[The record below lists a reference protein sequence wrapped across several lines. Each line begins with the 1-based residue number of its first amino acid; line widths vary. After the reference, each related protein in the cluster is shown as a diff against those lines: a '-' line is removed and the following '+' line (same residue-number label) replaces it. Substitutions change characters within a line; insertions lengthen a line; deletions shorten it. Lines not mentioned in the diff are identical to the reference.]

1 MIYLDHNGTTP
12 LIGEV
17 RRAMQPF
24 MYDEFGNPSSKTT
37 LGRKAHEAV
46 EMARAQV
53 ASALGARPGEIVFT
67 SGGTESNNSVVLGLG
82 ARFKGSKNH
91 IVTTAVEHPAII
103 EPCLEWM
110 RRGGE
115 VSFVPVDETGRV
127 DADAVM
133 AAVGP
138 ETFLVTVM
146 HANNETGTLM
156 PVAEIG
162 RQCRE
167 REILFHTDAAQSVG
181 KVHVKVAELF
191 VDFLS
196 VAGHKLYAPKGVGA
210 LYVREGIEM
219 PRLMFG
225 AAQESG
231 RRAGTENVI
240 FDVGLGAACE
250 AAARE
255 LDRPAPRLRE
265 WRDRLQSLLQEQVP
279 GLRLFGHSEYRL
291 PNTLFVGF
299 PEVAGDD
306 VLAAA
311 PEIFASTGAA
321 CHSDQVKLSHVLA
334 AMGVSREEGKGA
346 VRLTLGRLTT
356 EGQIGIAAEMLVS
369 AYRDAL
375 QIAGKQ

>member
-17 RRAMQPF
+17 RKAMQPY
-24 MYDEFGNPSSKTT
+24 MYNEFGNPSSKTT
-37 LGRKAHEAV
+37 LGQHAHAAV
-46 EMARAQV
+46 ETARAQV
-53 ASALGARPGEIVFT
+53 ASALGARPDEIVFT
-67 SGGTESNNSVVLGLG
+67 SGGTESNNSVILGLG
-82 ARFKGSKNH
+82 SRFEGQKNH

-110 RRGGE
+110 GRGGE

-127 DADAVM
+127 DPDAVM
-133 AAVGP
+133 AAAGP

-167 REILFHTDAAQSVG
+167 RNILFHTDAAQSLG
-181 KVHVKVAELF
+181 KVSVRVDELF
-191 VDFLS
+191 VDFLT

-210 LYVREGIEM
+210 LYVRGGIEA

-225 AAQESG
+225 ASQESG

-240 FDVGLGAACE
+240 FDVALGVACE
-250 AAARE
+250 TAARE
-255 LDRPAPRLRE
+255 LDHLSQRLRE
-265 WRDRLQSLLQEQVP
+265 WRDRLELLLREQVP
-279 GLRLFGHSEYRL
+279 GLRLFGHPEYRL

-356 EGQIGIAAEMLVS
+356 EGQVEVAAEMLAS
-369 AYRDAL
+369 AFRSVL
-375 QIAGKQ
+375 EKAGER

>member
-24 MYDEFGNPSSKTT
+24 LYDEFGNPSSKTP
-37 LGRKAHEAV
+37 LGRKAHDAV
-46 EMARAQV
+46 ETARAQV

-82 ARFKGSKNH
+82 ARFKGRKKH

-103 EPCLEWM
+103 EPCIEWM
-110 RRGGE
+110 NRGGE

-127 DADAVM
+127 DPDAIM

-167 REILFHTDAAQSVG
+167 RGILFHTDAAQSVG
-181 KVHVKVAELF
+181 KVSARVDELC

-219 PRLMFG
+219 PRFMFG
-225 AAQESG
+225 AAQETG

-240 FDVGLGAACE
+240 FDVALGAACE

-255 LDRPAPRLRE
+255 LDRLPPRLRE
-265 WRDRLQSLLQEQVP
+265 WRDRLQSLLEEQVP
-279 GLRLFGHSEYRL
+279 GLRIFGHPEYRL
-291 PNTLFVGF
+291 PNTLFMGF
-299 PEVAGDD
+299 PEVAGEE

-334 AMGVSREEGKGA
+334 AMGVSREQGKGA

-356 EGQIGIAAEMLVS
+356 EGQIGVAAEMLVS
-369 AYRDAL
+369 AYHSAL
-375 QIAGKQ
+375 RKAGKR